1 MGVGVSLAARG
12 GGRGGAGARVFRRFE
27 DIVFGAELRLNET
40 CDFEGGQFY
49 FFSKK
54 PAHRHRTSSRWPFC
68 TGAFVHRYSFL
79 FYIKIIFKFS
89 FLQQHNL
96 PKFERKKLAAHD

>member
-1 MGVGVSLAARG
+1 MMGAGVSLAARG

-49 FFSKK
+49 FFQK
-54 PAHRHRTSSRWPFC
+54 
-68 TGAFVHRYSFL
+68 
-79 FYIKIIFKFS
+79 
-89 FLQQHNL
+89 NL
-96 PKFERKKLAAHD
+96 PTVIARHLAGPFVQVLLYIDKVFYFI